1 MNTFLSASSRL
12 APVAAA
18 SLVLAV
24 LAATPANA
32 LVASGTP
39 FNGFFTTTLTVNV
52 PTATGQGTSTN
63 SPMGI
68 TTENFSYTATS
79 FSADANGNYPVKG
92 TVQFTTTAPGSIVP
106 DVLYANVVGLINP
119 GTYAAS
125 GTDIFN
131 PLLSTG
137 MFAGATGT
145 ATFNATVINQAAK
158 TINDQYSGSF
168 NLPAAVPEASSTVS
182 LGLLLALGLGGVA
195 ITARRKRAQ

>member
-1 MNTFLSASSRL
+1 MNTFLSASTRL

-39 FNGFFTTTLTVNV
+39 FNGFFTTTVATSGI
-52 PTATGQGTSTN
+52 TATGAGTSAN

-68 TTENFSYTATS
+68 TTENFSYTLTS
-79 FSADANGNYPVKG
+79 FSTDANGNYPVSG
-92 TVQFTTTAPGSIVP
+92 TVQFTTTAPGSTVP
-106 DVLYANVVGLINP
+106 DVLYANVIGAINISNYT
-119 GTYAAS
+119 GT
-125 GTDIFN
+125 GTDTFN

>member
-24 LAATPANA
+24 LAATPAHA

-39 FNGFFTTTLTVNV
+39 FNGFFTTTVAINIPTV
-52 PTATGQGTSTN
+52 TGVGTSAN

-68 TTENFSYTATS
+68 TTENFSYTLTS
-79 FSADANGNYPVKG
+79 FSTDANGNYPVKG
-92 TVQFTTTAPGSIVP
+92 TVQFTTGTPGITADILFA
-106 DVLYANVVGLINP
+106 DVVGLINP

-131 PLLSTG
+131 PLSSTG
-137 MFAGATGT
+137 KFAGATGT
-145 ATFNATVINQAAK
+145 ATFNATLINQAAQ